1 MVIEVILFEA
11 EEAWPIE
18 FFLWQVVHAFDQQ
31 YGSLQRLFSY
41 YLLTLTS
48 S

>member
-18 FFLWQVVHAFDQQ
+18 FFLWQTVHAFDQQ
-31 YGSLQRLFSY
+31 HGSLQRLSSY
-41 YLLTLTS
+41 CLLTVTIS
-48 S
+48 